1 MSQAN
6 LAIATS
12 HISPQA
18 AALELLKRRKAR
30 TGLIPF
36 TEYTN
41 HAYEPAPPHSEIA
54 EKLEAVERGEIDRLM
69 IFMPPRHGKS
79 ELASR
84 RFPAWYMGRNPQKQ
98 IIAASY
104 NSDLASDFGREV
116 RNIIRTNEFS
126 RLFNVKL
133 AEDSRA
139 AGRWNTDAGGA
150 YVAAGVGT
158 AVTGRGAHILLID
171 DPVKDREEAESE
183 LRRETIW
190 NWYTSTAYTRLMPG
204 GAVILIQTRWHE
216 DDLGGRLLEAE
227 NNGGDKWVKVNLP
240 AIKDGQA
247 LWPERYNVDAL
258 KRIKAAIGPRDFE
271 ALYQQNPTPDDGT
284 FFLRDWFKRH
294 DDAPAKGHI
303 YITSD
308 YAVTEDGGDWTA
320 HLVWNYHE
328 DTLTLIDGW
337 TGQTSADVWIEEL
350 LRLVKQHKPLC
361 YFGEAGVI
369 VKAVKPMLTRRMNEL
384 RVFARTEWIPSISDK
399 PTRARAFQARAA
411 MGKVSLPKTD
421 LGEKVLNQLL
431 SFPAGKHDDLVDTC
445 ALMGMVIDMAH
456 PGFTPA
462 APEPLTRP
470 RDYRPPP
477 KADNWRV
484 L

>member
-1 MSQAN
+1 M
-6 LAIATS
+6 
-12 HISPQA
+12 A
-18 AALELLKRRKAR
+18 AAELLKRRHAR
-30 TGLIPF
+30 RGLIPF

-41 HAYEPAPPHSEIA
+41 AAYEPAPPHSEIA

-84 RFPAWYMGRNPQKQ
+84 RFPAWFMGRNPDKQ

-116 RNIIRTNEFS
+116 RNIIKTNEFS

-227 NNGGDKWVKVNLP
+227 GNGGDQWVKVNLP
-240 AIKDGQA
+240 ALHDGKA
-247 LWPERYNVDAL
+247 LWPERYDVDAL

-294 DDAPAKGHI
+294 DDPPKLGHV

-350 LRLVKQHKPLC
+350 LRLFKQHRPLC

-384 RVFARTEWIPSISDK
+384 RVFSRTEWIPSISDK

-411 MGKVSLPKTD
+411 MGKVSLPRSD
-421 LGEKVLNQLL
+421 LGEKVLTQLL

-462 APEPLTRP
+462 APQPLTRP
-470 RDYRPPP
+470 RDYRPAA
-477 KADNWRV
+477 KADNWRT

>member
-1 MSQAN
+1 M
-6 LAIATS
+6 
-12 HISPQA
+12 
-18 AALELLKRRKAR
+18 KRRKAR

-350 LRLVKQHKPLC
+350 LRLFKQHKPLC

-470 RDYRPPP
+470 RDYRPPQ

>member
-1 MSQAN
+1 M
-6 LAIATS
+6 
-12 HISPQA
+12 A
-18 AALELLKRRKAR
+18 AQELLRRRHAR
-30 TGLIPF
+30 RGLIPF

-84 RFPAWYMGRNPQKQ
+84 RFPAWYMGRNPDKQ

-350 LRLVKQHKPLC
+350 LRLFKQHRPLC

>member
-1 MSQAN
+1 
-6 LAIATS
+6 
-12 HISPQA
+12 
-18 AALELLKRRKAR
+18 
-30 TGLIPF
+30 
-36 TEYTN
+36 
-41 HAYEPAPPHSEIA
+41 
-54 EKLEAVERGEIDRLM
+54 
-69 IFMPPRHGKS
+69 
-79 ELASR
+79 
-84 RFPAWYMGRNPQKQ
+84 
-98 IIAASY
+98 
-104 NSDLASDFGREV
+104 
-116 RNIIRTNEFS
+116 
-126 RLFNVKL
+126 
-133 AEDSRA
+133 
-139 AGRWNTDAGGA
+139 
-150 YVAAGVGT
+150 
-158 AVTGRGAHILLID
+158 
-171 DPVKDREEAESE
+171 
-183 LRRETIW
+183 
-190 NWYTSTAYTRLMPG
+190 
-204 GAVILIQTRWHE
+204 LIQTRWHE

-227 NNGGDKWVKVNLP
+227 QNGGDKWVKVNLP

-294 DDAPAKGHI
+294 DHAPAKGHI

-320 HLVWNYHE
+320 HLVWNYYE

>member
-1 MSQAN
+1 
-6 LAIATS
+6 
-12 HISPQA
+12 
-18 AALELLKRRKAR
+18 LELLKRRKAR

-84 RFPAWYMGRNPQKQ
+84 RFPAWYMGRNPDKQ

-227 NNGGDKWVKVNLP
+227 QNGGDKWVKVNLP

-350 LRLVKQHKPLC
+350 LRLVKQHRPLC

>member
-1 MSQAN
+1 
-6 LAIATS
+6 L
-12 HISPQA
+12 
-18 AALELLKRRKAR
+18 RRRHAR
-30 TGLIPF
+30 RGLIPF

-84 RFPAWYMGRNPQKQ
+84 RFPAWYMGRNPDKQ

-227 NNGGDKWVKVNLP
+227 QNGGDKWVKVNLP

-294 DDAPAKGHI
+294 DEPPKLGHI

-350 LRLVKQHKPLC
+350 LRLFKQHRPLC

-462 APEPLTRP
+462 APQPLTRP
-470 RDYRPPP
+470 RDYRPPA

>member
-1 MSQAN
+1 M
-6 LAIATS
+6 
-12 HISPQA
+12 
-18 AALELLKRRKAR
+18 KRRKAR
-30 TGLIPF
+30 AGLIPF

-84 RFPAWYMGRNPQKQ
+84 RFPAWYMGRNPDKQ

-227 NNGGDKWVKVNLP
+227 NNGGDQWVKVNLP

-247 LWPERYNVDAL
+247 LWPERYDVDAL

-294 DDAPAKGHI
+294 DDPPKLGHI

-350 LRLVKQHKPLC
+350 LRLFKQHRPLC

>member
-1 MSQAN
+1 
-6 LAIATS
+6 
-12 HISPQA
+12 
-18 AALELLKRRKAR
+18 
-30 TGLIPF
+30 
-36 TEYTN
+36 
-41 HAYEPAPPHSEIA
+41 
-54 EKLEAVERGEIDRLM
+54 
-69 IFMPPRHGKS
+69 MP
-79 ELASR
+79 
-84 RFPAWYMGRNPQKQ
+84 
-98 IIAASY
+98 
-104 NSDLASDFGREV
+104 V
-116 RNIIRTNEFS
+116 
-126 RLFNVKL
+126 
-133 AEDSRA
+133 
-139 AGRWNTDAGGA
+139 
-150 YVAAGVGT
+150 
-158 AVTGRGAHILLID
+158 
-171 DPVKDREEAESE
+171 
-183 LRRETIW
+183 
-190 NWYTSTAYTRLMPG
+190 

-216 DDLGGRLLEAE
+216 VDLGGRLLEAE
-227 NNGGDKWVKVNLP
+227 QNGGDKWVKVNLP

-294 DDAPAKGHI
+294 DDPPRLGHV

-350 LRLVKQHKPLC
+350 LRLFKQHRPLC

>member
-1 MSQAN
+1 M
-6 LAIATS
+6 
-12 HISPQA
+12 A
-18 AALELLKRRKAR
+18 AQELLRRRHAR
-30 TGLIPF
+30 RGLIPF
-36 TEYTN
+36 TSYTN

-116 RNIIRTNEFS
+116 RNIIRTHEFS

-183 LRRETIW
+183 LRRDTIW

-227 NNGGDKWVKVNLP
+227 NNGGDQWVKVNLP
-240 AIKDGQA
+240 ALHDGKA
-247 LWPERYNVDAL
+247 LWPERYDVDAL

-294 DDAPAKGHI
+294 DEAPRLGHI

-350 LRLVKQHKPLC
+350 LRLFKQHRPLC

-384 RVFARTEWIPSISDK
+384 RVFSRTEWIPSISDK

-411 MGKVSLPKTD
+411 MGKVSLPRTD

-462 APEPLTRP
+462 APLPLTRP
-470 RDYRPPP
+470 RDYRPAA
-477 KADNWRV
+477 KADNWRT

>member
-1 MSQAN
+1 
-6 LAIATS
+6 
-12 HISPQA
+12 
-18 AALELLKRRKAR
+18 
-30 TGLIPF
+30 
-36 TEYTN
+36 
-41 HAYEPAPPHSEIA
+41 
-54 EKLEAVERGEIDRLM
+54 
-69 IFMPPRHGKS
+69 
-79 ELASR
+79 
-84 RFPAWYMGRNPQKQ
+84 
-98 IIAASY
+98 
-104 NSDLASDFGREV
+104 
-116 RNIIRTNEFS
+116 
-126 RLFNVKL
+126 
-133 AEDSRA
+133 
-139 AGRWNTDAGGA
+139 
-150 YVAAGVGT
+150 
-158 AVTGRGAHILLID
+158 
-171 DPVKDREEAESE
+171 
-183 LRRETIW
+183 
-190 NWYTSTAYTRLMPG
+190 
-204 GAVILIQTRWHE
+204 
-216 DDLGGRLLEAE
+216 LLEAE
-227 NNGGDKWVKVNLP
+227 QNGGDKWVKVNLP

-294 DDAPAKGHI
+294 TDPPAKGHV

-308 YAVTEDGGDWTA
+308 YAVTEDGGDFTA
-320 HLVWNYHE
+320 HLVWSYHE

-350 LRLVKQHKPLC
+350 LRLVKQHRPLC

-456 PGFTPA
+456 PGFTPG

>member
-1 MSQAN
+1 M
-6 LAIATS
+6 
-12 HISPQA
+12 
-18 AALELLKRRKAR
+18 ELLKRRKAR
-30 TGLIPF
+30 AGLIPF

-84 RFPAWYMGRNPQKQ
+84 RFPAWYMGRNPDKQ

-227 NNGGDKWVKVNLP
+227 NNGGDQWVKVNLP

-247 LWPERYNVDAL
+247 LWPERYDVDAL

-294 DDAPAKGHI
+294 DDPPKLGHI

-350 LRLVKQHKPLC
+350 LRLFKQHRPLC

>member
-1 MSQAN
+1 M
-6 LAIATS
+6 
-12 HISPQA
+12 
-18 AALELLKRRKAR
+18 ELLKRRKAR

-84 RFPAWYMGRNPQKQ
+84 RFPAWYMGRNPDKQ

-227 NNGGDKWVKVNLP
+227 QNGGDKWVKVNLP

-350 LRLVKQHKPLC
+350 LRLVKQHRPLC

>member
-1 MSQAN
+1 M
-6 LAIATS
+6 
-12 HISPQA
+12 
-18 AALELLKRRKAR
+18 ELLKRRKAR

-350 LRLVKQHKPLC
+350 LRLFKQHKPLC

-470 RDYRPPP
+470 RDYRPPQ

>member
-1 MSQAN
+1 M
-6 LAIATS
+6 
-12 HISPQA
+12 A
-18 AALELLKRRKAR
+18 AQELLRRRHAR
-30 TGLIPF
+30 RGLIPF

-116 RNIIRTNEFS
+116 RNIIKTNEFS

-183 LRRETIW
+183 LRRDTIW

-227 NNGGDKWVKVNLP
+227 GNGGDQWVKVNLP
-240 AIKDGQA
+240 ALHNGKA
-247 LWPERYNVDAL
+247 LWPERYDVDAL

-294 DDAPAKGHI
+294 DEPPKLGHI

-350 LRLVKQHKPLC
+350 LRLFKQHRPLC

>member
-1 MSQAN
+1 M
-6 LAIATS
+6 
-12 HISPQA
+12 A
-18 AALELLKRRKAR
+18 AQELLRRRHAR
-30 TGLIPF
+30 RGLIPF
-36 TEYTN
+36 TSYTN
-41 HAYEPAPPHSEIA
+41 AAYEPAPPHSEIA

-84 RFPAWYMGRNPQKQ
+84 RFPAWYMGRNPDKQ

-104 NSDLASDFGREV
+104 NSDLASDFGRDV
-116 RNIIRTNEFS
+116 RNIVRSHEFS

-227 NNGGDKWVKVNLP
+227 QKGGDQWVKVNLP
-240 AIKDGQA
+240 ALKDGKA
-247 LWPERYNVDAL
+247 LWPERYNAEAL
-258 KRIKAAIGPRDFE
+258 KRIKAAIGSRDFE

-284 FFLRDWFKRH
+284 FFQRDWFKRH
-294 DDAPAKGHI
+294 TDAPAKGHV

-308 YAVTEDGGDWTA
+308 YAVTEDGGDFTA
-320 HLVWNYHE
+320 HLVWSYHE
-328 DTLTLIDGW
+328 DTLSLIDGW

-350 LRLVKQHKPLC
+350 LRLIKQHKPLC

-369 VKAVKPMLTRRMNEL
+369 VKAVKPMMTRRMNEL
-384 RVFARTEWIPSISDK
+384 RVFSRTEWIPSISDK

-411 MGKVSLPKTD
+411 MGKVSLPNTD

-462 APEPLTRP
+462 APEAVKRP
-470 RDYRPPP
+470 MDYRPPP

>member
-1 MSQAN
+1 
-6 LAIATS
+6 
-12 HISPQA
+12 
-18 AALELLKRRKAR
+18 
-30 TGLIPF
+30 
-36 TEYTN
+36 
-41 HAYEPAPPHSEIA
+41 
-54 EKLEAVERGEIDRLM
+54 
-69 IFMPPRHGKS
+69 
-79 ELASR
+79 
-84 RFPAWYMGRNPQKQ
+84 MGRNPQKQ

-139 AGRWNTDAGGA
+139 AGRWNTDVGGA

-462 APEPLTRP
+462 APQPLTRP

>member
-1 MSQAN
+1 M
-6 LAIATS
+6 
-12 HISPQA
+12 
-18 AALELLKRRKAR
+18 KRRKAR

-84 RFPAWYMGRNPQKQ
+84 RFPAWYMGRNPDKQ

-227 NNGGDKWVKVNLP
+227 QNGGDKWVKVNLP

-350 LRLVKQHKPLC
+350 LRLFKQHRPLC

-462 APEPLTRP
+462 APQPLTRP
-470 RDYRPPP
+470 RDYRPPA

>member
-1 MSQAN
+1 
-6 LAIATS
+6 
-12 HISPQA
+12 
-18 AALELLKRRKAR
+18 LELLKRRKAR

-84 RFPAWYMGRNPQKQ
+84 RFPAWYMGRNPDKQ

-227 NNGGDKWVKVNLP
+227 QNGGDKWVKVNLP

-350 LRLVKQHKPLC
+350 LRLFKQHRPLC

-462 APEPLTRP
+462 APQPLTRP
-470 RDYRPPP
+470 RDYRPPA

>member
-1 MSQAN
+1 M
-6 LAIATS
+6 
-12 HISPQA
+12 A
-18 AALELLKRRKAR
+18 AQELLRRRYAR
-30 TGLIPF
+30 RGLIPF
-36 TEYTN
+36 TSYTN
-41 HAYEPAPPHSEIA
+41 AAYEPAPPHSEIA

-84 RFPAWYMGRNPQKQ
+84 RFPAWFMGRNPDKQ

-116 RNIIRTNEFS
+116 RNIIKTNEFS

-227 NNGGDKWVKVNLP
+227 GNGGDQWVKVNLP
-240 AIKDGQA
+240 ALHDGKA
-247 LWPERYNVDAL
+247 LWPERYDVDAL

-284 FFLRDWFKRH
+284 FFQRDWFKRH
-294 DDAPAKGHI
+294 DDPPKLGHV

-350 LRLVKQHKPLC
+350 LRLFKQHRPLC

-384 RVFARTEWIPSISDK
+384 RVFSRTEWIPSISDK

-411 MGKVSLPKTD
+411 MGKVSLPRSD
-421 LGEKVLNQLL
+421 LGEKVLTQLL

-462 APEPLTRP
+462 APLPLTRP
-470 RDYRPPP
+470 RDYRPAA
-477 KADNWRV
+477 KADNWRT